1 MPKNNNVRS
10 FQKFSVLPIFGTE
23 TEKLGK
29 KISGNF
35 FQSGHVTSSLNFPM
49 WLLSDHPTS

>member
-10 FQKFSVLPIFGTE
+10 FQKFSILPIFGTE
-23 TEKLGK
+23 TEKLEK

-35 FQSGHVTSSLNFPM
+35 FQSGHVTSSLNCPM